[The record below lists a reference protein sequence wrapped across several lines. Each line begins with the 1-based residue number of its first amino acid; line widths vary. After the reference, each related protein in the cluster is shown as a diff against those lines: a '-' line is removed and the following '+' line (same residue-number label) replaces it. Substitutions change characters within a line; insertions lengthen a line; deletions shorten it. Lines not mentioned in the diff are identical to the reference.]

1 MNKTC
6 RNAEILKNA
15 DTGLTYVKYYGIV
28 YTSKPHN
35 RHRSKRT
42 EDRRYDSGIFQERT
56 DAGRVTEDC
65 FGETENHDS
74 SRNAGTRRDR
84 IPREQRYILPRIVE
98 NPEENTSVSRKPEMR
113 TTFLPGHMQ
122 Y

>member
-1 MNKTC
+1 M
-6 RNAEILKNA
+6 
-15 DTGLTYVKYYGIV
+15 
-28 YTSKPHN
+28 
-35 RHRSKRT
+35 

-56 DAGRVTEDC
+56 DAGRVTVGLLWRDRE
-65 FGETENHDS
+65 
-74 SRNAGTRRDR
+74 SRQFKKRGMRRDR

-113 TTFLPGHMQ
+113 TTFLPGHVQ